1 MKAGGTGLT
10 LTRATH
16 VIHFDRWWNP
26 AVEDQATDRAY
37 RIGQTSP
44 VMVHKFLCRG
54 TLEERIDRMIRDKK
68 QLSAEMLAGG
78 DGAAGLLIGM
88 GDEDLL
94 RMIGLDEDAAVDD

>member
-1 MKAGGTGLT
+1 
-10 LTRATH
+10 
-16 VIHFDRWWNP
+16 
-26 AVEDQATDRAY
+26 
-37 RIGQTSP
+37 
-44 VMVHKFLCRG
+44 MVHKFLCRG

-88 GDEDLL
+88 GDEELL